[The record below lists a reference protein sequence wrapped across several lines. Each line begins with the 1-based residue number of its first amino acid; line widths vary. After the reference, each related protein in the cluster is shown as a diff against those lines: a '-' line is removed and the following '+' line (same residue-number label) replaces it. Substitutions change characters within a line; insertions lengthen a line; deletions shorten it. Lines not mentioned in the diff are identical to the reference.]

1 MSELGNY
8 MVGQAFPSSEFSKEE
23 GVRLLRGD
31 NVKTGFI
38 QWGEKEFLW
47 PKGSEGLEKYLLE
60 SGDIVIGMD
69 GSRLGRNWSLVS
81 EKDLPA
87 LLVQRVARIRP
98 HDEVCREMICSAID
112 SHFFRWYIH
121 SVSTGSAIPH
131 VSHSGLA
138 NFPVPYPNENIRM
151 KLSSLSIST
160 RGLSDTQKA
169 ISKISSEYMAA
180 IFRSWFIDFD
190 PVKAKAE
197 GKLPYGMD
205 EETAALFPDS
215 LEDSELGPIPTGWRI
230 DRIDGLI
237 KRLKVGKKY
246 DQWSVQE
253 KGNIPVLD
261 QGKKGIIGY
270 HNETPG
276 VTASLHSPVVI
287 FCNHTCLMKLVT
299 HPFSAIQ
306 NVLPFVGQGVDTTW
320 AYFATRD
327 KQEFTGYKGHWPD
340 FIIHKLVV
348 PPEELTKKFGQTV
361 SNLIALIEQKNIIA
375 GSSESVRDFLLPRL
389 MSGELELPVEA

>member
-1 MSELGNY
+1 GGFAFKSEQYSEQGHFVLRTVNITENGNIDKQKAVFIPERMVEEY
-8 MVGQAFPSSEFSKEE
+8 ESFMLKEGDILFVMVGATLGK
-23 GVRLLRGD
+23 V
-31 NVKTGFI
+31 GFI
-38 QWGEKEFLW
+38 
-47 PKGSEGLEKYLLE
+47 
-60 SGDIVIGMD
+60 
-69 GSRLGRNWSLVS
+69 RNDS
-81 EKDLPA
+81 LPA
-87 LLVQRVARIRP
+87 LLNQNMWRIRAKSEIVDP
-98 HDEVCREMICSAID
+98 VFLYYLFKEKIRELIFLS
-112 SHFFRWYIH
+112 S
-121 SVSTGSAIPH
+121 GSARGFLRRDDCRNLKLRIPSLH
-131 VSHSGLA
+131 RQKLVTRIISDFDDLNHSIKQEI
-138 NFPVPYPNENIRM
+138 FYSQEII
-151 KLSSLSIST
+151 SSL
-160 RGLSDTQKA
+160 
-169 ISKISSEYMAA
+169 
-180 IFRSWFIDFD
+180 FRSWFIDFD

-197 GKLPYGMD
+197 GRLPHGMN

-215 LEDSELGPIPTGWRI
+215 FADSELGPIPTGWRI
-230 DRIDGLI
+230 DKIHGLI

-246 DQWSVQE
+246 DQWSVLE

-276 VTASLHSPVVI
+276 VIASLHSPVVI

-306 NVLPFVGQGVDTTW
+306 NVLPFVGQSVDTTW

-361 SNLIALIEQKNIIA
+361 SNLIALIEQKNIIT
-375 GSSESVRDFLLPRL
+375 GSSESLRDVLLPL
-389 MSGELELPVEA
+389 LLSGEISIS